1 MVYQMQESI
10 RQSQLELFERN
21 FIRTL
26 NQADSQL
33 VGTPAVLNTG
43 IQGISNLSTIKDTE
57 LTEITDKGSNPDKV
71 YENMGT
77 ENRRSVQRRFTK
89 TYLVDNYDK
98 TVNLICDPTSYLF
111 QILKEAKARMVD
123 RCVADASIAPVLIG
137 APNEVATSISAEQDG
152 VMKIDVTNLGAFDY
166 ENVISPAITMFENN
180 YVGCKTG
187 VTLALSAVEA
197 QGLRNDE
204 KYMNAFY
211 SNQNTVDKGRIDNA
225 SGFNVVTFAG
235 TQNGV
240 SEVALPIL
248 DETEGVR
255 TNLIIAPQAISFAYE
270 IGCLNVSPS
279 ATKVNSFEITIDL
292 WIKAVRRQGKKII
305 KVLTT
310 I

>member
-1 MVYQMQESI
+1 MAYQMAESI
-10 RQSQLELFERN
+10 KQSQLELFERN

-26 NQADSQL
+26 NQTDSKL
-33 VGTPAVLNTG
+33 INTPAIQNMG

-71 YENMGT
+71 YEDMKT

-98 TVNLICDPTSYLF
+98 TVNLICDPTSDLF
-111 QILKEAKARMVD
+111 LNLKEAKVRMVD
-123 RCVADASIAPVLIG
+123 KCAADAAIAPVFIG
-137 APNEVATSISAEQDG
+137 APNEVATSKTDEQDG
-152 VMKIDVTNLGAFDY
+152 VMKIDATTLGAFDY

-180 YVGCKTG
+180 YVNCETG
-187 VTLALSAVEA
+187 VTLAVSAVEA
-197 QGLRNDE
+197 QGLRNDD

-211 SNQNTVDKGRIDNA
+211 SNQNTVDKGKISNA

-240 SEVALPIL
+240 SDIALPVL
-248 DETEGVR
+248 NEDEGTR
-255 TNLIIAPQAISFAYE
+255 TNLILAPKAIAFAYE
-270 IGCLNVSPS
+270 IGCLKVAPS

>member
-1 MVYQMQESI
+1 MAYQMAESI

-26 NQADSQL
+26 NQTDSKL
-33 VGTPAVLNTG
+33 INTPAIHNMG
-43 IQGISNLSTIKDTE
+43 IQGISNLSTIGDTE

-71 YENMGT
+71 YEDMKT

-98 TVNLICDPTSYLF
+98 TVNLICDPTSDLF
-111 QILKEAKARMVD
+111 QNLKEAKIRMTD
-123 RCVADASIAPVLIG
+123 RCAADAAIAPVYIG
-137 APNEVATSISAEQDG
+137 APNEVATQKTAAEDG
-152 VMKIDVTNLGAFDY
+152 VMEIDATTLSFDY
-166 ENVISPAITMFENN
+166 ENVVSPAITMFENN
-180 YVGCKTG
+180 YVNCETG
-187 VTLALSAVEA
+187 VTLAVSGVEA
-197 QGLRNDE
+197 KGLRDDE

-211 SNQNTVDKGRIDNA
+211 SNQNTVDKGKISNA
-225 SGFNVVTFAG
+225 SGFKVVTFAG

-240 SEVALPIL
+240 SEIALPIL
-248 DETEGVR
+248 DETDGTR
-255 TNLIIAPQAISFAYE
+255 TNLILAPKAIAFAYE
-270 IGCLNVSPS
+270 IGCLKVSPS

>member
-1 MVYQMQESI
+1 MAYQMAESI
-10 RQSQLELFERN
+10 KQSQLELFERN

-26 NQADSQL
+26 NQTDSKL
-33 VGTPAVLNTG
+33 INTPAIQNMG

-71 YENMGT
+71 YEDMKT

-98 TVNLICDPTSYLF
+98 TVNLICDPTSDLF
-111 QILKEAKARMVD
+111 LNLKEAKVRMVD
-123 RCVADASIAPVLIG
+123 KCAADAAIAPVFIG
-137 APNEVATSISAEQDG
+137 APNEVATSKTDEQDG
-152 VMKIDVTNLGAFDY
+152 VMKIDATTLGAFDY

-180 YVGCKTG
+180 YVNCETG
-187 VTLALSAVEA
+187 VTLAVSAVEA
-197 QGLRNDE
+197 QGLRNDD

-211 SNQNTVDKGRIDNA
+211 SNQNTVDKGKISNA

-240 SEVALPIL
+240 SDIALPVL
-248 DETEGVR
+248 NENEGTR
-255 TNLIIAPQAISFAYE
+255 TNLILAPKAIAFAYE
-270 IGCLNVSPS
+270 IGCLKVAPS